1 MANFKAITEIPSWF
15 DRLASSDGVPDN
27 NATLYGRVPYLFRVI
42 QLRCDTLAGVPVKV
56 YRLDDEDEVDE
67 QEWPFP
73 TPLERLLWQWEAGS
87 LLSGAAYGEIV
98 RNNSGYQKDVQ
109 YRNPFGMHVDYRDG
123 VITIKQNQS
132 GAIWENNIF
141 TGNYEMVYMAEYDP
155 GQDIL
160 PGVAPAA
167 TANMDV
173 KLLYALAK
181 FPEMYFEGG
190 AMPVTLLGIDTTDK
204 NEISRVEQW
213 FKRSA
218 TTIKNAFRVLGIRAG
233 SITPTTL
240 TPLLKDLTM
249 PELNAEAKHNIATAF
264 SIPRTMLDSQA
275 ANYATAVEERKSFY
289 EDTIKP
295 RAHRYESAL
304 NEQLL
309 AREGL
314 RIEFAFNEL
323 ELFQEDESERADL
336 LLKLTQAGL
345 PIEVALE
352 QAGYKLSE
360 EQIAQ
365 LSVHQDELDEARE
378 IVRYASPL
386 EDELG
391 KWQRFAEK
399 RIAEGKALREFESE
413 IIPAGLHGAI
423 SGALEG
429 VTKVEDVKRVF
440 EGVIAWEG
448 YP

>member
-1 MANFKAITEIPSWF
+1 
-15 DRLASSDGVPDN
+15 
-27 NATLYGRVPYLFRVI
+27 
-42 QLRCDTLAGVPVKV
+42 
-56 YRLDDEDEVDE
+56 
-67 QEWPFP
+67 
-73 TPLERLLWQWEAGS
+73 
-87 LLSGAAYGEIV
+87 
-98 RNNSGYQKDVQ
+98 
-109 YRNPFGMHVDYRDG
+109 
-123 VITIKQNQS
+123 
-132 GAIWENNIF
+132 
-141 TGNYEMVYMAEYDP
+141 
-155 GQDIL
+155 
-160 PGVAPAA
+160 
-167 TANMDV
+167 
-173 KLLYALAK
+173 
-181 FPEMYFEGG
+181 
-190 AMPVTLLGIDTTDK
+190 
-204 NEISRVEQW
+204 
-213 FKRSA
+213 
-218 TTIKNAFRVLGIRAG
+218 
-233 SITPTTL
+233 
-240 TPLLKDLTM
+240 
-249 PELNAEAKHNIATAF
+249 
-264 SIPRTMLDSQA
+264 
-275 ANYATAVEERKSFY
+275 
-289 EDTIKP
+289 
-295 RAHRYESAL
+295 
-304 NEQLL
+304 
-309 AREGL
+309 L